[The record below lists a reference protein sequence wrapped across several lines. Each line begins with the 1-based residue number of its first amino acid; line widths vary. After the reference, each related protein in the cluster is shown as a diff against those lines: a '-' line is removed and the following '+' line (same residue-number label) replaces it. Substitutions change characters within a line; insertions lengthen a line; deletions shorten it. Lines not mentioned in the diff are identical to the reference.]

1 MNRHTIR
8 ENSMICIYQNLICNK
23 DIEESIED
31 VFNAND
37 IDDFAKI
44 LIYGSVENKERYIG
58 YINQVMND
66 YSFDRLGYL
75 EQAILL
81 MGCSEF
87 ENKTAYASVIIDEAI
102 VLAKKYCDD
111 DAYKLI
117 NSVLDKL

>member
-44 LIYGSVENKERYIG
+44 LIYGSV
-58 YINQVMND
+58 
-66 YSFDRLGYL
+66 
-75 EQAILL
+75 
-81 MGCSEF
+81 
-87 ENKTAYASVIIDEAI
+87 
-102 VLAKKYCDD
+102 
-111 DAYKLI
+111 
-117 NSVLDKL
+117 